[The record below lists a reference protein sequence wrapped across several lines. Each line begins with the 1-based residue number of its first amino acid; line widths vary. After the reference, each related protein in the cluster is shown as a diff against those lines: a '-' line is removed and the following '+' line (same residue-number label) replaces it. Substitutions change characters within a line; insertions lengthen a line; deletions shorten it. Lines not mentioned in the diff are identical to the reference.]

1 MQQRFRPV
9 KRQRNARRSQSVC
22 RCLGTSCEG
31 HAVEG
36 GSRLRALRVEAGLTI
51 DGLAERSGVSPRT
64 IGGIERGRIRC
75 PHQRTIGALADGLGL
90 GPGGGDR
97 LRAAEDAAP
106 AAAGLPRVA
115 PGFTGREEDLAW
127 LVAAAGR
134 GPLVHLAGLPGIGK
148 TALAIQAAAR
158 LAGDFPD
165 GVRFVALGGDPPPM
179 VARRVAQA
187 LGGDAGAD
195 CRGLL
200 ARRRVLLILDGVGEP
215 GQVAPL
221 LGAEGPAVTVLTSSR
236 RLPLPGGQCRV
247 LAPLSAAAGERAL
260 HRMIDGVVPA
270 PLAGVLARHCHGLP
284 LALRAVANRVLTRRR
299 WPVERIAERLARPGR
314 SLDELSAGDLS
325 VGAAFHRGYR
335 QLPGPARSAVRALAQ
350 GSAAPAVLS
359 ALADCGWAWVR
370 PSGEYEIHPVLRGFA
385 ATL

>member
-1 MQQRFRPV
+1 M
-9 KRQRNARRSQSVC
+9 
-22 RCLGTSCEG
+22 
-31 HAVEG
+31 EG

-51 DGLAERSGVSPRT
+51 DGLAQRSGVSPRT

-97 LRAAEDAAP
+97 LRGAGYT

-115 PGFTGREEDLAW
+115 PGFTGREHDLDW

-134 GPLVHLAGLPGIGK
+134 GPLVHVAGLPGIGK
-148 TALAIQAAAR
+148 TALAIQAATR

-165 GVRFVALGGDPPPM
+165 GVRFVAVGGDPPPT

-187 LGGDAGAD
+187 LGGDADRGA
-195 CRGLL
+195 RP
-200 ARRRVLLILDGVGEP
+200 RVLLILDGVGEP

-236 RLPLPGGQCRV
+236 RLPLPGAQSRV
-247 LAPLSAAAGERAL
+247 LAPLSATAGERAL

-270 PLAGVLARHCHGLP
+270 AEAGVLARHCHGLP

-314 SLDELSAGDLS
+314 FLDELSVGDLS

-350 GSAAPAVLS
+350 GSAAPAALS